1 MLQDGVYIKGLY
13 LQGAGWEQRSSTLKE
28 AEPMQLVCAMPSIH
42 FKPSEARKK
51 SSKGR
56 GGGGGGGR
64 KGMRGRGGGGGV
76 CVWGGCQASVEKKLH
91 PSVDNCCCWV
101 SV

>member
-56 GGGGGGGR
+56 AGGGGGDGDARCLLRRNFIQVLTTAAAGCLCER
-64 KGMRGRGGGGGV
+64 VGVQGKGYI
-76 CVWGGCQASVEKKLH
+76 
-91 PSVDNCCCWV
+91 
-101 SV
+101 

>member
-13 LQGAGWEQRSSTLKE
+13 LQGAGWEQRISTLKE

-56 GGGGGGGR
+56 AVVGGGGR
-64 KGMRGRGGGGGV
+64 AFGGGGAGV
-76 CVWGGCQASVEKKLH
+76 GCQVSIEKKLH
-91 PSVDNCCCWV
+91 PSFDNCCC
-101 SV
+101 